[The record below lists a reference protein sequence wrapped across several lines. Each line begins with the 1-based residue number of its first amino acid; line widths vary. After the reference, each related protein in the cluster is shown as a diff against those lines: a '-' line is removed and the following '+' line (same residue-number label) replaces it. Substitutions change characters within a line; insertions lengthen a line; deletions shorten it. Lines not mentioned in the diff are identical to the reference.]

1 MGGVNIAQADL
12 GVAVFIRA
20 FAGILK
26 RFIKCAGLSLLVM
39 SMNEFVPFLRDP
51 LLSREFHLFRLLS
64 W

>member
-1 MGGVNIAQADL
+1 VGGGDIGQADL
-12 GVAVFIRA
+12 GMAVFIRA

-26 RFIKCAGLSLLVM
+26 GFIKYNNLSLLLM
-39 SMNEFVPFLRDP
+39 SMNEFVQFLRDP